1 LGNSPREFK
10 REIVAGK
17 TIVMTTT
24 NGTRALRACVHA
36 KKVLVASFL
45 NLRATADCLD
55 KEAPAHLILVCS
67 GTNEESAYEDVLCAR
82 RSSCLPSQ
90 RLFDGYANALPASG
104 FSACA
109 RRIRRARLLVGFVRL
124 LVA

>member
-1 LGNSPREFK
+1 M
-10 REIVAGK
+10 REIC
-17 TIVMTTT
+17 TTTT

-67 GTNEESAYEDVLCAR
+67 GTNEESAYEDALCAGALCDSLWVKWSGGSVSDSALMAR
-82 RSSCLPSQ
+82 N
-90 RLFDGYANALPASG
+90 LFLGKTN
-104 FSACA
+104 
-109 RRIRRARLLVGFVRL
+109 
-124 LVA
+124 